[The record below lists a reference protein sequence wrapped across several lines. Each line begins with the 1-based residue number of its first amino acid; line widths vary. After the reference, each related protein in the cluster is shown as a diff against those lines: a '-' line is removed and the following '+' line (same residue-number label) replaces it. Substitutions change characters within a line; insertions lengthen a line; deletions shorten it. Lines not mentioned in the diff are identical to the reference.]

1 MILEFWILLLFEY
14 YHDDLREE
22 ERGTEEEG
30 SNEENGTETTRALT
44 ARTHDT
50 RMNE

>member
-14 YHDDLREE
+14 DNDNLREE
-22 ERGTEEEG
+22 GGDRVRT
-30 SNEENGTETTRALT
+30 NEENGTETMRALT
-44 ARTHDT
+44 ALRHDT